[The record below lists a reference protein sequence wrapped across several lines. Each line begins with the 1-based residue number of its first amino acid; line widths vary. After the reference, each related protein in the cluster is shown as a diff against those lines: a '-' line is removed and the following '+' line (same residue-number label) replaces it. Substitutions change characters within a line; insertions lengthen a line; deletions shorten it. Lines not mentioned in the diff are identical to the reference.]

1 MLIKKKFHDKHD
13 QLYFHKLSHNN
24 IFFQKRIYHI
34 LQAHAILFCQK
45 ILKFVICWLCDCFFI
60 KIRKL
65 KNFNCKLG
73 YLL

>member
-24 IFFQKRIYHI
+24 IFFRREGII
-34 LQAHAILFCQK
+34 FCKPPQYFFVKK
-45 ILKFVICWLCDCFFI
+45 ILKFVICWLCDCFFM

-65 KNFNCKLG
+65 KN
-73 YLL
+73 